1 MPPTQRSLQPQC
13 RPDVV
18 LMDIGMP
25 GPSSFEAARLIR
37 KNRPEARVIFLSMY
51 DDDEYVSECV
61 RVGASG
67 YILKE
72 SPSIQLLT
80 AIREVHRGGS
90 YLSPRLLSRLVDDI
104 RVTGRAPLRHPRF
117 DALTKREVEV
127 LKMLAEGASVKE
139 IASEFDLSVKT
150 IEAHKFNLMRKLG
163 IHNKAPTG
171 SIRHSEEDHQASG
184 TGCLLTRPRPWGR
197 LARGLPI
204 GRPPRRRPR
213 RTAGQQQSAT
223 RRTLTRRCRRPRWS
237 RALACPVCAPMW
249 GGHSWLPPALQPA
262 FGTG

>member
-1 MPPTQRSLQPQC
+1 MSSIRVLLVDDHALIREGIRTMLAAEPDIEIAGEASNASEAVDLASQR

-25 GPSSFEAARLIR
+25 GPSSFEAARQIR
-37 KNRPEARVIFLSMY
+37 KERPDTRIIFLSMY

-61 RVGASG
+61 RIGASG

-72 SPSIQLLT
+72 SPAAQLLT

-104 RVTGRAPLRHPRF
+104 RVMGRPSLRQPRF

-127 LKMLAEGASVKE
+127 LKMLAEGASVKD
-139 IASEFDLSVKT
+139 IAAEFDLSVKT

-163 IHNKAPTG
+163 IHNKAQLVQYAIQKKI
-171 SIRHSEEDHQASG
+171 IR
-184 TGCLLTRPRPWGR
+184 
-197 LARGLPI
+197 LPE
-204 GRPPRRRPR
+204 PV
-213 RTAGQQQSAT
+213 
-223 RRTLTRRCRRPRWS
+223 
-237 RALACPVCAPMW
+237 AC
-249 GGHSWLPPALQPA
+249 
-262 FGTG
+262 